1 MISIYG
7 RRWYS
12 RLWAIHEVTLSKEA
26 ILCCGKYEMAWKT
39 FATAMLV
46 FIVALE
52 RARPWIGAR
61 RFRHSDAEVLIK
73 SWNIVRTR
81 CKYRFLSSET
91 CIVQSSHTGLAM
103 AIPRLTLYDCSDD
116 HDRVYAVLGLD
127 PLFQVHTFH
136 QRLQSKPKAAV
147 CEIGGAI
154 RWQPYMVAFYVG
166 SAMTIIRNLLGFVHE
181 IQGLYTV
188 SSAVAKLLCT

>member
-73 SWNIVRTR
+73 SWNIVCNNPTSRG
-81 CKYRFLSSET
+81 KGSESVT
-91 CIVQSSHTGLAM
+91 VTS
-103 AIPRLTLYDCSDD
+103 R
-116 HDRVYAVLGLD
+116 
-127 PLFQVHTFH
+127 
-136 QRLQSKPKAAV
+136 AA
-147 CEIGGAI
+147 
-154 RWQPYMVAFYVG
+154 
-166 SAMTIIRNLLGFVHE
+166 S
-181 IQGLYTV
+181 
-188 SSAVAKLLCT
+188 LLCIICLSI